1 MHAPQNLRLRKAFPG
16 RIPIEEDAFMHITYR
31 AFQSGS
37 QDRSPLLTEVMPFGR
52 YGGGLLTAH
61 PIGLVIVIG
70 LLIVGFI
77 GMPEARWFLTLA
89 VPLGGICGL
98 FLWLHHRKSS
108 QF

>member
-1 MHAPQNLRLRKAFPG
+1 MNISDRVMQNAS
-16 RIPIEEDAFMHITYR
+16 H
-31 AFQSGS
+31 
-37 QDRSPLLTEVMPFGR
+37 DRSPRLTEVMPFGR

-70 LLIVGFI
+70 LFVVGFV

-89 VPLGGICGL
+89 LPLGGICGF
-98 FLWLHHRKSS
+98 FLWFHHRKFS